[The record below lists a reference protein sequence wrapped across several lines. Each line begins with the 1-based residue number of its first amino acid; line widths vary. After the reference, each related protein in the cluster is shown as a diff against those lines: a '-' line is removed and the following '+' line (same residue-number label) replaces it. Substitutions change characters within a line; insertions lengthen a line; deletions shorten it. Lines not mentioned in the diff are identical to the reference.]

1 MVGWGGA
8 WHNTTQMLSNLR
20 KFFLKTLPYMVS
32 VLGGIILFSI
42 SMDNVKDPA
51 LEALISNISASLLA
65 IPLVFLLYD
74 YTNTRVSRRLQETLR
89 TGVQDKTNTIVLHL
103 ILVLRRM
110 VKMRGRITRT
120 NIGNLADLSERQI
133 LRRLNLRTDYVETLH
148 QYYQDLENLVLG
160 YGKENVFTP
169 EQLRLLS
176 DLARNISHIISVRH
190 LGGNKRVIARHI
202 KNIGNEISDWLDS
215 SSEVSENF
223 NQTLANA
230 LSDKK

>member
-1 MVGWGGA
+1 
-8 WHNTTQMLSNLR
+8 
-20 KFFLKTLPYMVS
+20 MVS

-148 QYYQDLENLVLG
+148 NHYLDLENLVLG

-176 DLARNISHIISVRH
+176 DLARNISHIISVRR

>member
-1 MVGWGGA
+1 
-8 WHNTTQMLSNLR
+8 
-20 KFFLKTLPYMVS
+20 MVS

-89 TGVQDKTNTIVLHL
+89 TGVQDKTNMIVLHL

-176 DLARNISHIISVRH
+176 DLARNISHIISVRR

-215 SSEVSENF
+215 GAEISENF

>member
-1 MVGWGGA
+1 
-8 WHNTTQMLSNLR
+8 
-20 KFFLKTLPYMVS
+20 MVS

-74 YTNTRVSRRLQETLR
+74 YTNTRVSRRLQATLR
-89 TGVQDKTNTIVLHL
+89 TSVQDKTNTIVLHL

-176 DLARNISHIISVRH
+176 DLARNISHIISVRR

>member
-1 MVGWGGA
+1 
-8 WHNTTQMLSNLR
+8 
-20 KFFLKTLPYMVS
+20 MVS

-176 DLARNISHIISVRH
+176 DLARNISHIISVRR

>member
-1 MVGWGGA
+1 
-8 WHNTTQMLSNLR
+8 
-20 KFFLKTLPYMVS
+20 MVS

-74 YTNTRVSRRLQETLR
+74 YTNTRVSRRLQATLR
-89 TGVQDKTNTIVLHL
+89 TGIYDKVNIVVLHL
-103 ILVLRRM
+103 VLTLRCM

-160 YGKENVFTP
+160 YGKENVFTS

-176 DLARNISHIISVRH
+176 DLARNIARVVGAHR
-190 LGGNKRVIARHI
+190 LGGNRRAIARHI
-202 KNIGNEISDWLDS
+202 KNSVQEIMYWLDS
-215 SSEVSENF
+215 EREISNNF
-223 NQTLANA
+223 NQMLAT
-230 LSDKK
+230 SDDNTARDNKK